1 MSCRLCVVCCILGMC
16 LAICWSSGGIRRGL
30 GGYLGA
36 FGSHLGPSWA
46 MLGPSWGYLGK
57 TWGLLG
63 LTLGVDH
70 QAWKTHTFLKASLE
84 HAIAVFDYKPKWIC
98 DGFENAVFSGHQKRT
113 PCRNVKIALALR
125 LCSEIA
131 LQCQDQCKNHDRS
144 QPEMIIK
151 PMDFQ

>member
-1 MSCRLCVVCCILGMC
+1 MRHHRPGTSPFEVGNYSIATAHSAGPGYELRLCVVCCILGMC

-63 LTLGVDH
+63 LTLGLDH

-84 HAIAVFDYKPKWIC
+84 HAIAVFAYKTHGI
-98 DGFENAVFSGHQKRT
+98 VM
-113 PCRNVKIALALR
+113 ALKMQ
-125 LCSEIA
+125 CSADI
-131 LQCQDQCKNHDRS
+131 KNTYLA
-144 QPEMIIK
+144 EL
-151 PMDFQ
+151 